1 MIQMDNATRVL
12 EAEIDTEGGP
22 DAWFDPRESEDE
34 FDFIQKIAIV
44 FVGIIMVS
52 LFWAAFE
59 FFSSGILDDGPAA
72 LVTSREAHFDSLTQ
86 FDDLSQ
92 YDGSGV
98 SVCIVDSGIDL
109 SHPDLANLEL
119 ASWTDFVEGKSEPYD
134 DNGHGTMMAGILVA
148 DGGLTGLARGVDL
161 HVAKA
166 LSGEGN
172 GSDQT
177 IADAIDWC
185 RTKNVDI
192 ISLSLGGAPGVVPQ
206 FFGGDAAE
214 GAANDAIDAGIVVI
228 AAAGNDGGDDDG
240 DVASPGSVA
249 SVICVG
255 GVDSSGNIWDGSSVG
270 DNNGRVWP
278 ILLPRNSPDEKPE
291 IVAPGKEVPV
301 IIAGGGWGLA
311 SGTSASTVYVTAAFA
326 ILFEADPSLMGN
338 DAQSVEDLKYRMID
352 SSRMKQDQTEHD
364 DYYGYG
370 LLQTFELVNG
380 SQS

>member
-1 MIQMDNATRVL
+1 MDEVSPIPD
-12 EAEIDTEGGP
+12 AEIDLQGASETF
-22 DAWFDPRESEDE
+22 FDPRESEDE
-34 FDFIQKIAIV
+34 FDFIKKAAVV
-44 FVGIIMVS
+44 FVGIFMIS
-52 LFWAAFE
+52 IFWFVFDVFRDE
-59 FFSSGILDDGPAA
+59 LLTDGPASI
-72 LVTSREAHFDSLTQ
+72 VRSKEANFDSLTQ

-98 SVCIVDSGIDL
+98 SVCIVDSGIDMT
-109 SHPDLANLEL
+109 HPDLANLEL
-119 ASWTDFVEGKSEPYD
+119 ASWTDFVGGKSLPYD

-172 GSDQT
+172 GSDQVV
-177 IADAIDWC
+177 ADAIDWC

-192 ISLSLGGAPGVVPQ
+192 ISLSLGGAPGVIPQ

-214 GAANDAIDAGIVVI
+214 GAANDATDAGIVVI

-255 GVDSSGNIWDGSSVG
+255 GVDASGNMWEGSSVG

-291 IVAPGKEVPV
+291 IVAPGADVPV
-301 IIAGGGWGLA
+301 IISGGGWGLA

-326 ILFEADPSLMGN
+326 ILFEADSSLKGN

-352 SSRMKQDQTEHD
+352 SSRMKEDQTEHD

-370 LLQTFELVNG
+370 LLQSFELVNG

>member
-1 MIQMDNATRVL
+1 MD
-12 EAEIDTEGGP
+12 EIIPIP
-22 DAWFDPRESEDE
+22 DAELEPEDE
-34 FDFIQKIAIV
+34 FDFIKKISTI
-44 FVGIIMVS
+44 FVGIV
-52 LFWAAFE
+52 LVCVFWFV
-59 FFSSGILDDGPAA
+59 FDIFSGDLLSDGPASI
-72 LVTSREAHFDSLTQ
+72 VTSREADFDSLAQ
-86 FDDLSQ
+86 FDDVRQ

-98 SVCIVDSGIDL
+98 SVCIVDSGIDMT
-109 SHPDLANLEL
+109 HPDLANLEL
-119 ASWTDFVEGKSEPYD
+119 ASWTDFVQGKPSPYD

-172 GSDQT
+172 GSDQI

-192 ISLSLGGAPGVVPQ
+192 ISLSLGGAPGVMPQ

-214 GAANDAIDAGIVVI
+214 GAANDATDAGIVVI
-228 AAAGNDGGDDDG
+228 AAAGNDGGDDDDG
-240 DVASPGSVA
+240 DVASPGSVS

-255 GVDSSGNIWDGSSVG
+255 GVDASGNIWEGSSIG

-278 ILLPRNSPDEKPE
+278 ILLPRNMPDEKPE
-291 IVAPGKEVPV
+291 IVAPGEDVPV

-326 ILFEADPSLMGN
+326 ILFEADSSLKGN

-352 SSRMKQDQTEHD
+352 SSRMKEDQTEHD
-364 DYYGYG
+364 NYYGYG

>member
-1 MIQMDNATRVL
+1 MQMDDATRVL
-12 EAEIDTEGGP
+12 EAEVDPEGAS
-22 DAWFDPRESEDE
+22 DAWFDPRDSEDE
-34 FDFIQKIAIV
+34 FDFIQKISII
-44 FVGIIMVS
+44 FVGIFMISV
-52 LFWAAFE
+52 FWFVYDV
-59 FFSSGILDDGPAA
+59 FSDDLLNDRPASI
-72 LVTSREAHFDSLTQ
+72 VTSREADFDSLAQ
-86 FDDLSQ
+86 FDDVPQ
-92 YDGSGV
+92 YDGTGV
-98 SVCIVDSGIDL
+98 SVCIVDSGIDMTH
-109 SHPDLANLEL
+109 SDLANLEL
-119 ASWTDFVEGKSEPYD
+119 ASWTDFVGGKSVPYD

-161 HVAKA
+161 YVAKA

-177 IADAIDWC
+177 VADAIDWC
-185 RTKNVDI
+185 RSKSVDI
-192 ISLSLGGAPGVVPQ
+192 ISLSLGGAPGVIPQ

-240 DVASPGSVA
+240 DVASPGGVA

-255 GVDSSGNIWDGSSVG
+255 GVDASGNIWGGSSVG

-278 ILLPRNSPDEKPE
+278 ILLPRNEPDEKPE
-291 IVAPGKEVPV
+291 IVAPGEDVPV
-301 IIAGGGWGLA
+301 IISGGGWGLA

-326 ILFEADPSLMGN
+326 ILFESDSSLKGN

-352 SSRMKQDQTEHD
+352 SSRMKEDQNEHD